1 MKLTR
6 RQQMFLGKFLDLYRL
21 KDEPLHYT
29 IVAEYLEVNP
39 ITAYDMLRLLEE
51 RDLIASDYIPPSR
64 RAGAGRST
72 VVFVPTPA
80 AQALFDELAGDDWD
94 REEWEGVKAR
104 ILQSLRAGKG
114 TDYHD
119 ILEDLLIR
127 IPDSR
132 SPMVYAAEMVTSVIL
147 YLYQLGVPAL
157 AKKGESSP
165 DSPLVESL
173 RALGLPGELG
183 LNALAGLAVGLS
195 YVERANRRVTR
206 FLLSHTGRYHDM
218 LRQLSRENRRRL
230 TDFVGEVMNIVE
242 T

>member
-6 RQQMFLGKFLDLYRL
+6 RQQMFLSKFLDLYRQAE
-21 KDEPLHYT
+21 EPLHYT
-29 IVAEYLEVNP
+29 TVAEYLGVNP

-51 RDLIASDYIPPSR
+51 RGLVASDYIPPSQ

-72 VVFVPTPA
+72 VVFLPTPA

-94 REEWEGVKAR
+94 REEWQAVKAR
-104 ILQSLRAGKG
+104 ILQSLREGQG

-119 ILEDLLIR
+119 LLEDLLAR
-127 IPDSR
+127 IPDRR
-132 SPMVYAAEMVTSVIL
+132 SPMLYATEMVTAVIL
-147 YLYQLGVPAL
+147 SLYQLGVPSQWGKEEVIA
-157 AKKGESSP
+157 
-165 DSPLVESL
+165 SPLFESL

-195 YVERANRRVTR
+195 YAERANRRIAR
-206 FLLSHTGRYHDM
+206 FLLSHTGRYQEM
-218 LRQLSRENRRRL
+218 LSRLSGENRRRL
-230 TDFVGEVMNIVE
+230 ADFVGEVMKIVE